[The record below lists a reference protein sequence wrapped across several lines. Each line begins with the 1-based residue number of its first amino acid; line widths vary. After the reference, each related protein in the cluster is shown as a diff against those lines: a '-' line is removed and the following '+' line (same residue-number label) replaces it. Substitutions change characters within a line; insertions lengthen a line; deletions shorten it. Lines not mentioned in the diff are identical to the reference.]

1 MDQLIF
7 LGTGGARMVMS
18 SQVLSTGGFILEMD
32 DTLLS
37 IDPGPG
43 AIVHAT
49 REKLKLQELKGI
61 LLSHRHLDHCGDVNV
76 MIEAMT
82 RGGYDRSG
90 VVFAPGQALYEDPVV
105 LKYLWKYVGAVKQ
118 LEERKSYSC
127 GRLEFKTS
135 LAHRHGDAE
144 TYGFLFH
151 GSKGVLG
158 YLPDT
163 RYFPEL
169 ASFYKCDI
177 LIVSNLL
184 LHKGKVDHLC
194 ASEVAQLLKEIS
206 PAAAILTHFG
216 MSMWKAGVDTI
227 ADKIA
232 QKAGVRVIA
241 AKDGMRLE
249 LSELMKQRIN
259 GGEIDA

>member
-7 LGTGGARMVMS
+7 LGTGGSRVVMS
-18 SQVLSTGGFILEMD
+18 SQVLSTGGIILKMD

-43 AIVHAT
+43 AIVHGIQQGLNLH
-49 REKLKLQELKGI
+49 ELQGI

-82 RGGYDRSG
+82 RGGYHHEG

-105 LKYLWKYVGAVKQ
+105 LRYLWNYVETVQQ
-118 LEERKSYSC
+118 LEPEREYCC
-127 GRLEFKTS
+127 GNLSFETS
-135 LAHRHGDAE
+135 MPHRHQGAE

-151 GSKGVLG
+151 GSRLKVG

-163 RYFPEL
+163 GYFPEL
-169 ASFYKCDI
+169 ASFYKCNL

-184 LHKGKVDHLC
+184 LLKGKVDHLC
-194 ASEVAQLLKEIS
+194 VSEVVALLNDIRPDK
-206 PAAAILTHFG
+206 AILTHFG
-216 MSMWKAGVDTI
+216 MQMFNAGVDMV
-227 ADKIA
+227 AQQIA
-232 QKAGVRVIA
+232 QETGLDVIA
-241 AKDGMRLE
+241 AKDGMCLE
-249 LSELMKQRIN
+249 I
-259 GGEIDA
+259 

>member
-7 LGTGGARMVMS
+7 LGTGGARVVMS
-18 SQVLSTGGFILEMD
+18 TQSLSTGGIILEMGGN
-32 DTLLS
+32 LLS

-49 REKLKLQELKGI
+49 RMGIPLEKLKGI

-82 RGGYDRSG
+82 CGGYYKRG
-90 VVFAPGQALYEDPVV
+90 AVFAPAQALYEDPVV
-105 LKYLWKYVGAVKQ
+105 LRYLWDYAKDVHL
-118 LEERKSYSC
+118 LEERQSYTC
-127 GRLEFKTS
+127 GSLKFETS
-135 LAHRHGDAE
+135 MAHRHGEAE

-151 GSKGVLG
+151 GRDYTLG

-169 ASFYKCDI
+169 ASFYKC
-177 LIVSNLL
+177 NLL
-184 LHKGKVDHLC
+184 IISTLLLYKGKVDHLC
-194 ASEVAQLLKEIS
+194 ASEVAELLKEIK
-206 PAAAILTHFG
+206 PDAAVLTHFG
-216 MSMWKAGVDTI
+216 MRIWRKGVDTV
-227 ADKIA
+227 AEKIA
-232 QKAGVRVIA
+232 QKTGLNVIA

-249 LSELMKQRIN
+249 IPALLKR
-259 GGEIDA
+259 G

>member
-7 LGTGGARMVMS
+7 LGTGGARVVMS
-18 SQVLSTGGFILEMD
+18 TQSLSTGGIILEMN

-43 AIVHAT
+43 AIVHAA
-49 REKLKLQELKGI
+49 RMGLALEELKGV

-82 RGGYDRSG
+82 HGGFHKRGT
-90 VVFAPGQALYEDPVV
+90 VFAPAQALYEDPVV
-105 LKYLWKYVGAVKQ
+105 LRYLWNYVKEVSL
-118 LEERKSYSC
+118 LEERQSYTC
-127 GRLEFKTS
+127 GSLNFETS
-135 LAHRHGDAE
+135 MAHRHGEAE

-151 GSKGVLG
+151 GRNYTLG

-177 LIVSNLL
+177 LIISTLL
-184 LHKGKVDHLC
+184 LYKGKADHLSV
-194 ASEVAQLLKEIS
+194 SEAAQLIKEIK
-206 PAAAILTHFG
+206 PGAAVLTHFG
-216 MSMWKAGVDTI
+216 MGIWKAGVDT
-227 ADKIA
+227 AAEKIA
-232 QKAGVRVIA
+232 HKTGVKVIA
-241 AKDGMRLE
+241 ARDGMRLE
-249 LSELMKQRIN
+249 LPSLLER
-259 GGEIDA
+259 A

>member
-7 LGTGGARMVMS
+7 LGTGGARVVMS
-18 SQVLSTGGFILEMD
+18 RQVLSTGGLILKMD

-43 AIVHAT
+43 AIVHAI
-49 REKLKLQELKGI
+49 REGIELQELKGI

-82 RGGYDRSG
+82 RGGYDRRG
-90 VVFAPGQALYEDPVV
+90 VVFAPGQALFEDPVV
-105 LKYLWKYVGAVKQ
+105 LRYLWKYVAAVQ
-118 LEERKSYSC
+118 HLEAKRTYSC
-127 GRLEFKTS
+127 GNLSFDTS
-135 LAHRHGDAE
+135 MPHQHGEAE

-151 GSKGVLG
+151 GSRGTLG

-163 RYFPEL
+163 KFFPEL
-169 ASFYKCDI
+169 ASFYRCNT

-184 LHKGKVDHLC
+184 LHKGKVDHLSV
-194 ASEVAQLLKEIS
+194 SEVAALLKEIN
-206 PAAAILTHFG
+206 PDRAVLTHFG
-216 MSMWKAGVDTI
+216 MRMWKTGVDSV

-232 QKAGVRVIA
+232 QETGVNVIA

-249 LSELMKQRIN
+249 I
-259 GGEIDA
+259 